1 MIEKKMKMNEFET
14 FQEYLKAINNFYL
27 HLVEN
32 GPDLPKREIVYLD
45 FLKKVTT
52 QGAEIFI
59 RQINQNL
66 ESLKNISQEKERF
79 FKK

>member
-1 MIEKKMKMNEFET
+1 M
-14 FQEYLKAINNFYL
+14 
-27 HLVEN
+27 VEN

-79 FKK
+79 FKKEAEDLKSKAKGES

>member
-1 MIEKKMKMNEFET
+1 M
-14 FQEYLKAINNFYL
+14 
-27 HLVEN
+27 EN

-79 FKK
+79 FKKEAEELKTKAKS

>member
-1 MIEKKMKMNEFET
+1 M
-14 FQEYLKAINNFYL
+14 
-27 HLVEN
+27 EN

-79 FKK
+79 FKKEAEELKIKAKG

>member
-1 MIEKKMKMNEFET
+1 M
-14 FQEYLKAINNFYL
+14 
-27 HLVEN
+27 EN

-66 ESLKNISQEKERF
+66 ESMKNISQEKERF
-79 FKK
+79 FKKEAEELKIKAKG